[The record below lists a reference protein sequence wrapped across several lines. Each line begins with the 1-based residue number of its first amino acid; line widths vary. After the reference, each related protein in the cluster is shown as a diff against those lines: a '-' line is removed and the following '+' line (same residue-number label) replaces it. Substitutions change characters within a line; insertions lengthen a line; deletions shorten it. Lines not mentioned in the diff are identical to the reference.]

1 MSESDS
7 NADRRSA
14 SGATLV
20 VGFHEDD
27 CGHWVVTLTC
37 GHTQHLRH
45 QPPWQS
51 RAWVLDPARRHQ
63 QIGQPMHCGWC
74 ARNPQRTKDS

>member
-7 NADRRSA
+7 DTDRRNASA
-14 SGATLV
+14 AARV
-20 VGFHEDD
+20 VGFHKDD
-27 CGHWVVTLTC
+27 QGHWVVALSC

-51 RAWVLDPARRHQ
+51 RAWVLDPAHRAAR
-63 QIGQPMHCGWC
+63 IGQPMHCGWC
-74 ARNPQRTKDS
+74 ARNL